1 MKDKRRKS
9 KGKCRCSSIDVMP
22 SLPKQ
27 CRNVSVRSETSCCF
41 NYLMWGK
48 LREV

>member
-1 MKDKRRKS
+1 MIMGDMS
-9 KGKCRCSSIDVMP
+9 EVLGVQSIVIP
-22 SLPKQ
+22 A
-27 CRNVSVRSETSCCF
+27 VSYTHLSEASCCF